1 MLQDINIAIFSMIL
15 LKFSIIFN
23 FLCLLFFRVQ
33 QSSLAKETFSS
44 LADGLH

>member
-15 LKFSIIFN
+15 LKFAF
-23 FLCLLFFRVQ
+23 FFKFFCLLFFRVQ
-33 QSSLAKETFSS
+33 QSLLAKETFSS